1 MSLAP
6 PTSPYPFPKS
16 CLPNHLSSST
26 QSSSSHPKLFPPHS
40 LFHLSFSTSFSTLQ
54 SLKPSPFIARASDI
68 GLRDS
73 VHADQPGDSADKTG
87 LFTHGDKV
95 TTIRPN
101 FHFSYHISGICRF
114 PFRASSIVPHAKDPM
129 PHLCPQAS
137 LRASTSFSENC
148 VAEERNS
155 IAVSSI
161 ETIPKVDKSG
171 KFCSPRAARE
181 LALSIVYAACLEGSD
196 PVRLFEK
203 RLNARRESGY
213 EFDKTSLMEY
223 NHMSFGGPPVT
234 VETVEEADE
243 LLRKDEKDSTIEA
256 EILAAPPKMVYSKLI
271 LRFTRKLLVAV
282 VDGWDSRVLKIEKVI
297 PPTWKN
303 KPAGRILELCILH
316 LAMSEI
322 TVIGTRHQIVINEAV
337 DLAKRFCDG
346 AAPRIINGCLRTF
359 VKDIKEIDSTHAGDK
374 QEVRA

>member
-1 MSLAP
+1 MWHASSLH
-6 PTSPYPFPKS
+6 TSYS
-16 CLPNHLSSST
+16 LCILALSLWLSRTVDVWLRST
-26 QSSSSHPKLFPPHS
+26 DM
-40 LFHLSFSTSFSTLQ
+40 
-54 SLKPSPFIARASDI
+54 DI
-68 GLRDS
+68 RHG
-73 VHADQPGDSADKTG
+73 
-87 LFTHGDKV
+87 HGDTPYFKNL
-95 TTIRPN
+95 RPN
-101 FHFSYHISGICRF
+101 FHFSLHISGICRF
-114 PFRASSIVPHAKDPM
+114 PFRASSIVPHVKDSM
-129 PHLCPQAS
+129 THLCPQAS
-137 LRASTSFSENC
+137 LRASTSFPENC
-148 VAEERNS
+148 VAEDRSS
-155 IAVSSI
+155 ISVSSV

-203 RLNARRESGY
+203 RLNTRRELGY

-243 LLRKDEKDSTIEA
+243 LLRKDEKDSIIEA

-297 PPTWKN
+297 PPTWKD
-303 KPAGRILELCILH
+303 KPARRILELCILH

-359 VKDIKEIDSTHAGDK
+359 VKDIKEIDSSHAREK